1 MSDMRL
7 PRDLEFVRL
16 LGAGGFGYVVLAR
29 DPNVS
34 RYVAVKCVYGGAH
47 AGDAVAR
54 MLREGQALAAL
65 KHPGILPVF
74 EAANVG
80 ADVALITEYAEGG
93 DLEQAVRSGGLSA
106 ETRLHILEQVA
117 AALKVVH
124 ARGIVHRDLKPA
136 NIVLTKDL
144 SPKIA
149 DFGLAR
155 LTADA
160 STFRTDLGVVSGTP
174 DYAAPEQFTDPDS
187 EDERLD
193 WYSFAVIAHRV
204 LLDRLPG
211 QEVPNDDPAA
221 ASAPI
226 FKRALA
232 HYPAER
238 IAPEQLMTQLRALPL
253 DIWPDVAVSQLDL
266 DQDTA
271 GGTAQSAPADA
282 ATSQSAV
289 VPPAR
294 EPEQPADDGPANR
307 PAAAMASTHPD
318 NWVDVPV
325 YQAPRAPVYRRLLPL
340 IVGVTAGLVLAAVL
354 LSDPLG
360 SRGQG
365 ELPDVA
371 HDVLRSGLTRA
382 EETDLDLRP

>member
-1 MSDMRL
+1 MCLTLAMSDVRL

-34 RYVAVKCVYGGAH
+34 RFVAVKCVYGGAH

-93 DLEQAVRSGGLSA
+93 DLEHAVRTGNLSA
-106 ETRLHILEQVA
+106 ETRLDILQKVA
-117 AALKVVH
+117 EALQAVH

-144 SPKIA
+144 TPKIA

-160 STFRTDLGVVSGTP
+160 SAFRTDLGVASGTP
-174 DYAAPEQFTDPDS
+174 DYAAPEQLTDPDR

-204 LLDRLPG
+204 LLGRLPG
-211 QEVPNDDPAA
+211 TEAGGESTEGSAA
-221 ASAPI
+221 
-226 FKRALA
+226 FDQALS
-232 HYPAER
+232 HYPSHPGRTDRPGRETAEP
-238 IAPEQLMTQLRALPL
+238 APGHLARTDGGRCRVRPGDGRWHGPECE
-253 DIWPDVAVSQLDL
+253 AV
-266 DQDTA
+266 T
-271 GGTAQSAPADA
+271 G
-282 ATSQSAV
+282 AT
-289 VPPAR
+289 
-294 EPEQPADDGPANR
+294 
-307 PAAAMASTHPD
+307 
-318 NWVDVPV
+318 
-325 YQAPRAPVYRRLLPL
+325 
-340 IVGVTAGLVLAAVL
+340 
-354 LSDPLG
+354 
-360 SRGQG
+360 
-365 ELPDVA
+365 
-371 HDVLRSGLTRA
+371 
-382 EETDLDLRP
+382 